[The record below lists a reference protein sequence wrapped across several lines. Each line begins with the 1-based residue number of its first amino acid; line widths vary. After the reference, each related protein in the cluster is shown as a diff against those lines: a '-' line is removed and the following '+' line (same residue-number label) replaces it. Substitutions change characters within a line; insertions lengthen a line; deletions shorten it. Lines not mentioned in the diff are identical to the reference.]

1 MNNLSIVIPT
11 KARTEKVYRQI
22 ENVNKQIKGLEQDLK
37 IELLIVENFSSDL
50 LDPARISNAN
60 WILKIESADLG
71 GNHNFCN
78 AILAASGEYVWVLGD
93 DDELLE
99 GAVSFMANLA
109 DKKENDCIIVND
121 LDSGVYMFEPTDQ
134 EALFTQSKNLGQ
146 LIHISGYMVRREAFL
161 SLCHD
166 SILYQS
172 TFMPQLI
179 YALNCLKFNKLCLVD
194 KTLFT
199 KKVLQEKVVTDLYFV
214 SALVARGLDTL
225 EIFIDYSARKSW
237 LRLVRRTRKNWLTP
251 KGILYELAKYYKDD
265 PTQRRVFFRKS
276 IRVTHFGLPRFVLYY
291 VIGNIILSS
300 NFLSSRYVELYEH
313 LRGFSVNF
321 RPTIKFHT

>member
-1 MNNLSIVIPT
+1 MNKLSIVIPT

-22 ENVNKQIKGLEQDLK
+22 ENVNKQIKGFEQDLK
-37 IELLIVENFSSDL
+37 IELLVVENFSSDL
-50 LDPARISNAN
+50 LDPARINNSN
-60 WILKIESADLG
+60 WTLKTESADLG

-78 AILAASGEYVWVLGD
+78 AIIAASGEFVWVLGD

-109 DKKENDCIIVND
+109 DKLGNDCIIVND
-121 LDSGVYMFEPTDQ
+121 LDSGVYMFAPTDQ
-134 EALFTQSKNLGQ
+134 ETLFTQSKNLGQ

-179 YALNCLKFNKLCLVD
+179 YALNCLKFDKLCLVD
-194 KTLFT
+194 KALFR
-199 KKVLQEKVVTDLYFV
+199 KKEPQEKVVSDLYFV

-237 LRLVRRTRKNWLTP
+237 LKLVRRTRKNWLTP
-251 KGILYELAKYYKDD
+251 KGIIYELAKYYKDD
-265 PTQRRVFFRKS
+265 RIQRRVFFRKS
-276 IRVTHFGLPRFVLYY
+276 MRVAHFGLLRFVLYY
-291 VIGNIILSS
+291 VVGNTILSS
-300 NFLSSRYVELYEH
+300 NFLSTRYVKLYEH